1 MEKDNKMTQQV
12 KTHLEYVNCN
22 NKDVWLK
29 ETAKEI
35 LEQLKIPKNSILNQ
49 YEKEFGSDYI
59 AVLTKVKLLFADM
72 VFEMLE
78 QEVRL
83 GVQPKVAYKKMLE
96 HFTQQYKFSDFW
108 TEAKNILKAYKM

>member
-1 MEKDNKMTQQV
+1 MTQQI

-22 NKDVWLK
+22 DKDVWTK

-35 LEQLKIPKNSILNQ
+35 LEQLKTPKGNVLKQ
-49 YEKEFGSDYI
+49 YEKEFGGDYI

-78 QEVRL
+78 QVVRSGL
-83 GVQPKVAYKKMLE
+83 QPKVAYKKTLE

-108 TEAKNILKAYKM
+108 QEAKNILKAYKM